1 MALAWSGFAEE
12 VARRKPVF
20 WVRDDDAVALTPALM
35 NLLSLVQKHNIPLAL
50 AVIPDLAA
58 PDLFTGLAEEVSVL
72 QHGCD
77 HRNRAA
83 PGEKKTEFPAHEG
96 IPEALDR
103 LRLAHQRLASMG
115 GSRVLRVVAPPWNRM
130 RRELAAELPSIGMRG
145 FSGYGEEQSVP
156 GLTHINTQVD
166 IVAWRE
172 GKRFIG
178 EDSAVQL
185 AMTHVLKDKAVGWLT
200 HHAVHDA
207 AAWTFLERLFA
218 LRGPRW
224 TRAAELFSYTRAAHG

>member
-1 MALAWSGFAEE
+1 MALAWSRFAEE
-12 VARRKPVF
+12 VARRKPLF
-20 WVRDDDAVALTPALM
+20 WLRDDDAVALTPALGR
-35 NLLSLVQKHNIPLAL
+35 LLSLIQKNNVPLAL
-50 AVIPDLAA
+50 AVIPDLAE
-58 PDLFTGLAEEVSVL
+58 PDLFGRIGDAAVL

-103 LRLAHQRLASMG
+103 LRLAHERLVSMG
-115 GSRVLRVVAPPWNRM
+115 GSKVLPVVAPPWNRM
-130 RRELAAELPSIGMRG
+130 RCELVAALPRAGIEGLS
-145 FSGYGEEQSVP
+145 SYGKERVIP
-156 GLTHINTQVD
+156 GVRQVNTHVD

-178 EDSAVQL
+178 DDEAARL
-185 AMTHVLKDKAVGWLT
+185 AMTCVLNDQPVGWLT

-207 AAWTFLERLFA
+207 DAWRFLERLFS

-224 TRAAELFSYTRAAHG
+224 ARAAELFSYTRPAHG